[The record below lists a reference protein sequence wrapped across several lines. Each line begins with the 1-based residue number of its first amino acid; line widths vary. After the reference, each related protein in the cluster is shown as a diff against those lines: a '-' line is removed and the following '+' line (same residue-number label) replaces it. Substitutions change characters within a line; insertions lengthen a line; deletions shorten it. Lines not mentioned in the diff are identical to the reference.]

1 MNKSGVCPG
10 SKVPSLTYFVH
21 LICGNNSLA
30 IKRQPL
36 PRPRDAKYEPLDFR
50 MLKMHCYHKTGTA
63 FHLEELRPL
72 LLNIP
77 GDQACF
83 KSRRS
88 LIQGAQVL
96 HLRSQFAKEI
106 TPPLHARENVMH
118 PAWHLGHS
126 TGAAVF
132 TLIQLYNGA
141 LCSRFFSPG
150 CNQLY
155 QEHSSMRQMSSTHI

>member
-1 MNKSGVCPG
+1 
-10 SKVPSLTYFVH
+10 
-21 LICGNNSLA
+21 
-30 IKRQPL
+30 
-36 PRPRDAKYEPLDFR
+36 
-50 MLKMHCYHKTGTA
+50 
-63 FHLEELRPL
+63 
-72 LLNIP
+72 
-77 GDQACF
+77 
-83 KSRRS
+83 
-88 LIQGAQVL
+88 
-96 HLRSQFAKEI
+96 
-106 TPPLHARENVMH
+106 VMH